1 MTPDPGLLRLI
12 DRLRAEGA
20 AGETVLAAMQS
31 VPRKAFVPESF
42 ADRAHAD
49 EAVPLAAGQTIS
61 QPSVVAAM
69 TEALAVQ
76 PSHRVLEIGTGSGYQ
91 AAILARLCARLFT
104 VERHASL
111 ARAARERLDG
121 LGLANIEYRI
131 GDGMLGWP
139 EAAPFDRIMV
149 TAAATLAPPPAL
161 LAQMSPDGGIMLLPV
176 AEAPGDEWLW
186 RVTRQGPRIE
196 RVKLAPVRF
205 VPLLPGL
212 PGKNGPSR

>member
-1 MTPDPGLLRLI
+1 
-12 DRLRAEGA
+12 
-20 AGETVLAAMQS
+20 
-31 VPRKAFVPESF
+31 
-42 ADRAHAD
+42 
-49 EAVPLAAGQTIS
+49 
-61 QPSVVAAM
+61 M

-161 LAQMSPDGGIMLLPV
+161 LAQLSPDGGIMLLPV

>member
-1 MTPDPGLLRLI
+1 MPPDPGLLRLVEK
-12 DRLRAEGA
+12 LRAEGA
-20 AGETVLAAMQS
+20 AGETVLAAMAV

-49 EAVPLAAGQTIS
+49 EAVPLTAGQTIS
-61 QPSVVAAM
+61 QPTVVATM

-91 AAILARLCARLFT
+91 AAILARLCGKLCT

-111 ARAARERLDG
+111 ARAARERLEG

-161 LAQMSPDGGIMLLPV
+161 LAQLSPDGGVMLLPV

-186 RVTRQGPRIE
+186 RVTRQGPKIE
-196 RVKLAPVRF
+196 RVKLSPVRF